1 MTYIHFANFFS
12 EGNFPLVRM
21 MVLDGLEMEKSVGT
35 PNISDEWQKEVK
47 TKLKVNIQ
55 ERNYSQKLK
64 GSLHTE
70 GQMGQKGINKK
81 AIIKNTSKE
90 EKRKENY

>member
-35 PNISDEWQKEVK
+35 PNISDEWQKGVK

-55 ERNYSQKLK
+55 EC
-64 GSLHTE
+64 LHTE